1 MILSIG
7 WKNVWRNK
15 TRSLVVIVAII
26 LGIFGGVMVTG
37 IMNGWIAQRVHD
49 CIYIEVSHSQIHNPQ
64 FMLNEEIQHTVLN
77 YEKVIGTL
85 DTMKDVIAYSP
96 RVKLFAMAQSDWAA
110 SGLVIKGVDPDKEK
124 KVSELYL
131 KMIEGEYLGNKYKIP
146 SIVIG
151 SKVAESLKLLNY
163 QITTQKLDSIDKAIY
178 PQSVVESLKKIG
190 DKRFRKDKDF
200 KKALKESLND
210 NDFEK
215 YSDKLIKY
223 FSFYRMNTSI
233 KITVQGKDGTIQNP
247 VFKVRGIFKT
257 SNTMFDGINAFV
269 DREAL
274 NQYTGLS
281 NNEVQEIAIISKDNE
296 TGITI
301 SDRLAKYLP
310 ENNVLSWRKLSPE
323 IAMYTDFMWFLS
335 YIYVG
340 IFLFALAFGIINT
353 MLMSVLERF
362 KELGMLMAI
371 GMNKGKI
378 FTMIMLESIFL
389 SLTGGALGLIISGVV
404 THILGKTGIDFSIWA
419 EGLEAMGYSSI
430 IYPEISFDNYVVV
443 TLLVFLTGMI
453 ASIWPARRALKL
465 NPAEALRTE

>member
-1 MILSIG
+1 
-7 WKNVWRNK
+7 
-15 TRSLVVIVAII
+15 
-26 LGIFGGVMVTG
+26 
-37 IMNGWIAQRVHD
+37 
-49 CIYIEVSHSQIHNPQ
+49 
-64 FMLNEEIQHTVLN
+64 MLNEEIQHTVLN
-77 YEKVIGTL
+77 YDKVIGTL
-85 DTMKDVIAYSP
+85 DTMKDVVAYSP

-110 SGLVIKGVDPDKEK
+110 LGLVIKGVDPGKEK
-124 KVSELYL
+124 KVSELNL

-146 SIVIG
+146 SIIIG
-151 SKVAESLKLLNY
+151 SKVAETLKLLNF
-163 QITTQKLDSIDKAIY
+163 QVTSQKLDSIDRTFY
-178 PQSVVESLKKIG
+178 PQSVIQGIAKIG

-200 KKALKESLND
+200 RQALKENLND

-233 KITVQGKDGTIQNP
+233 RLTVQGKDGTIQNP

-269 DREAL
+269 DREEL

-281 NNEVQEIAIISKDNE
+281 DSEVQEIAIISKDNE
-296 TGITI
+296 TGIVI

-323 IAMYTDFMWFLS
+323 IAMYTDFMWFLG

-371 GMNKGKI
+371 GMNKVKV
-378 FTMIMLESIFL
+378 FMMIMLESIFL

-443 TLLVFLTGMI
+443 TLLVILTGMI
-453 ASIWPARRALKL
+453 ASIWPARRTLKL

>member
-200 KKALKESLND
+200 KKALKENLND

>member
-1 MILSIG
+1 MILSIS

-15 TRSLVVIVAII
+15 TRSLVVIVAIV

-49 CIYIEVSHSQIHNPQ
+49 CIYIEVSHTQIHNPQ

-77 YEKVIGTL
+77 YDKVIGTL
-85 DTMKDVIAYSP
+85 DTMKDVVAYSP

-110 SGLVIKGVDPDKEK
+110 LGLVIKGVDPGKEK
-124 KVSELYL
+124 KVSELNL

-146 SIVIG
+146 SIIIG
-151 SKVAESLKLLNY
+151 SKVAETLKLLNF
-163 QITTQKLDSIDKAIY
+163 QVTSQKLDSIDRTFY
-178 PQSVVESLKKIG
+178 PQSVIQGLSKIG

-200 KKALKESLND
+200 RQALKENLND

-233 KITVQGKDGTIQNP
+233 RLTVQGKDGTIQNP

-269 DREAL
+269 DREEL

-281 NNEVQEIAIISKDNE
+281 DSEVQEIAIISKDNE
-296 TGITI
+296 TGIVI

-323 IAMYTDFMWFLS
+323 IAMYTDFMWFLG

-371 GMNKGKI
+371 GMNKVKV
-378 FTMIMLESIFL
+378 FMMIMLESIFL

-443 TLLVFLTGMI
+443 TLLVILTGMI
-453 ASIWPARRALKL
+453 ASIWPARRTLKL